1 MMNEV
6 KLKTS
11 ADWFD
16 ANNFRQNENG
26 TMTEIMVQITL
37 NEYRSLIADQ
47 IRQQCRITELKSQL
61 AAFVTENEKLKQQLE
76 IANG

>member
-1 MMNEV
+1 MNDI
-6 KLKTS
+6 KLKTG
-11 ADWFD
+11 ADWFNTD
-16 ANNFRQNENG
+16 NFRQNENG

-61 AAFVTENEKLKQQLE
+61 TAVVTENDKLKQQLE